1 MDHIQLVAL
10 VGVVTAVLIF
20 LFAVVFRRK
29 GGQRGEA
36 QLNYIAGLNY
46 LIAGEKD
53 KALEKLQATVR
64 LDTDFVDAYVKIG
77 DILRESGT
85 PDKALKIHRDLAV
98 RPVLPDDQR
107 ISVMKALAQDY
118 QALGRWQQALSACE
132 SILSTDRRNQWALD
146 MQLSL
151 YEEMGDWQ
159 AAYEIIRKN
168 NRYSKQEKST
178 RLAAYKVE
186 QGLQN
191 VRAKREHDG
200 RVCFREAIKE
210 DPACVPAYLELADSY
225 IREERSKDALE
236 VLDDYIKRIPQF
248 ADLAF
253 ARLKQVLYDLG
264 QFAMMERIYLELE
277 KDHPAVVSGLLG
289 LAEIYEKKGE
299 LNRAVESCERALAV
313 DPNRLDAKLMLVR
326 LQSKMGREEAA
337 ADIAAE
343 LSNAILSTFSRFVCQ
358 NCHHEAV
365 DYFWRCPSCKAWN
378 SAKRG

>member
-1 MDHIQLVAL
+1 MDHVQLVAL

-77 DILRESGT
+77 DILRQSGS
-85 PDKALKIHRDLAV
+85 PDRALKIHRDLAV
-98 RPVLPDDQR
+98 RPVLPDEQR
-107 ISVMKALAQDY
+107 VNVMKALAQDY
-118 QALGRWQQALSACE
+118 QALRQWQQALSACE
-132 SILSTDRRNQWALD
+132 NILSTDRRNQWALD

-151 YEEMGDWQ
+151 YEEMGDWG
-159 AAYEIIRKN
+159 AAYEIVRKN
-168 NRYSKQEKST
+168 SHIPKQEKST

-200 RVCFREAIKE
+200 RVCFRDAIRE
-210 DPACVPAYLELADSY
+210 DPACIPAFLELADSY

-236 VLDDYIKRIPQF
+236 VLDDFIKRNPQF

-264 QFAMMERIYLELE
+264 QFAVMEQIYSELE
-277 KDHPAVVSGLLG
+277 KDHPAVVAGLLG
-289 LAEIYEKKGE
+289 LADIYEKKGS
-299 LNRAVESCERALAV
+299 LNRAIETCNRALAI

-326 LQSKMGREEAA
+326 LESKMGREEVA
-337 ADIAAE
+337 ADMASE
-343 LSNAILSTFSRFVCQ
+343 LADAILATSNRFVCQ
-358 NCHHEAV
+358 KCRHEAV

>member
-1 MDHIQLVAL
+1 MDNIQLVAL

-29 GGQRGEA
+29 GGQKGEA

-46 LIAGEKD
+46 IIAGEKD

-77 DILRESGT
+77 DILRQSGA
-85 PDKALKIHRDLAV
+85 PDKALKIHRDLAI

-107 ISVMKALAQDY
+107 IGVMKALAQDY
-118 QALGRWQQALSACE
+118 QALQQWQQALSACE
-132 SILSTDRRNQWALD
+132 NILSTDRRNQWALD

-151 YEEMGDWQ
+151 YEEMEDWQ
-159 AAYEIIRKN
+159 AAHDIIRKN
-168 NRYSKQEKST
+168 NRYSKQEKSP

-191 VRAKREHDG
+191 IRAKREHDG

-210 DPACVPAYLELADSY
+210 DPACIPGFLELADSY

-236 VLDDYIKRIPQF
+236 VLDDFIKRNPRF

-264 QFAMMERIYLELE
+264 QFAVMEQIYLELE
-277 KDHPAVVSGLLG
+277 KDHPAVVAGLLG
-289 LAEIYEKKGE
+289 LADIYEKKGE
-299 LNRAVESCERALAV
+299 LNRAIETCNRELEI
-313 DPNRLDAKLMLVR
+313 DPNRLDAKLMLVI
-326 LQSKMGREEAA
+326 LKSKMGREEAA
-337 ADIAAE
+337 ADMASE
-343 LSNAILSTFSRFVCQ
+343 LANAMLATSNRFICQ
-358 NCHHEAV
+358 ECRHETV

-378 SAKRG
+378 SANRV

>member
-1 MDHIQLVAL
+1 MDNIQLVAL

-29 GGQRGEA
+29 GGQKGEA

-46 LIAGEKD
+46 IIAGEKD

-77 DILRESGT
+77 DILRQSGA

-107 ISVMKALAQDY
+107 IGVMKALAQDY
-118 QALGRWQQALSACE
+118 QALRQWQQALSACE
-132 SILSTDRRNQWALD
+132 NILSTDRRNQWALD

-151 YEEMGDWQ
+151 YEEMEDWQ
-159 AAYEIIRKN
+159 AAHDIIRKN
-168 NRYSKQEKST
+168 NRYSKQEKSP

-191 VRAKREHDG
+191 IRAKREHDG

-210 DPACVPAYLELADSY
+210 DPACIPGFLELADSY

-236 VLDDYIKRIPQF
+236 VLDDFIKRNPRF

-264 QFAMMERIYLELE
+264 QFAVMEQIYLELE
-277 KDHPAVVSGLLG
+277 KDHPAVVAGLLG
-289 LAEIYEKKGE
+289 LADIYEKKGE
-299 LNRAVESCERALAV
+299 LNRAIETCNRALAI
-313 DPNRLDAKLMLVR
+313 DSNRLDAKLMLVR

-337 ADIAAE
+337 ADMASE
-343 LSNAILSTFSRFVCQ
+343 LANAMLATSNRFICQ
-358 NCHHEAV
+358 ECRHETV

>member
-1 MDHIQLVAL
+1 MDNIQLVAL

-29 GGQRGEA
+29 GGQKGEA

-46 LIAGEKD
+46 IIAGEKD

-77 DILRESGT
+77 DILRQSGA

-107 ISVMKALAQDY
+107 IGVMKALAQDY
-118 QALGRWQQALSACE
+118 QALRQWQQALSACE
-132 SILSTDRRNQWALD
+132 NILSTDRRNQWALD

-151 YEEMGDWQ
+151 YEEMEDWQ
-159 AAYEIIRKN
+159 AAHDIIRKN
-168 NRYSKQEKST
+168 NRYSKQEKSP

-191 VRAKREHDG
+191 IRAKREHDG

-210 DPACVPAYLELADSY
+210 DPACIPGFLELADSY

-236 VLDDYIKRIPQF
+236 VLDDFIKRNPRF

-264 QFAMMERIYLELE
+264 QFAVMEQIYLELE
-277 KDHPAVVSGLLG
+277 KDHPAVVAGLLG
-289 LAEIYEKKGE
+289 LADIYEKKGE
-299 LNRAVESCERALAV
+299 LNRAIETCNRALAI

-337 ADIAAE
+337 ADMASE
-343 LSNAILSTFSRFVCQ
+343 LANAMLATSNRFICQ
-358 NCHHEAV
+358 ECRHETV